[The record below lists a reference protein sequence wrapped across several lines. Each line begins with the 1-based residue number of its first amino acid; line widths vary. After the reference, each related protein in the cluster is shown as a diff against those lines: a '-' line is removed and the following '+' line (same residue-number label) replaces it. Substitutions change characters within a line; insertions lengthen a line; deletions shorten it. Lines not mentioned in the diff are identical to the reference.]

1 VTQRSRRP
9 HDPASAA
16 PERQALSTN
25 ANGRRPGGRPVFP
38 FTALIGQERMKRA
51 LLLNAVN
58 PRLGGVL
65 IRGEKGT
72 AKSTAVRAL
81 AGLLPEIDVVVGCH
95 YGCDPGSPDD
105 WCADCQERVEP
116 LPTASRRVPIVNL
129 PVGATEDRL
138 TGTIDIEEAI
148 AQGRRR
154 FEPGLL
160 AAAHRGILY
169 VDEVNLLND
178 HLVDVLLDVA
188 AMGTNY
194 VEREGI
200 SLSHPAQLILVGTM
214 NPEEGDLRPQLLDR
228 FALAVEVQGLDDRSE
243 RAEVVRRRI
252 AFENDPL
259 GFVEQWSAV
268 EAEERER
275 ILAARALLPSV
286 ILSDRM
292 LDLITHLCCDF
303 QVDGLRGDI
312 VMYKSAVTL
321 AAYAGRSRVLEE
333 DVRDAAE
340 LALLHRRRRQ
350 PFEQPRIDPD
360 DLDRSI
366 DNHRSQPPPPEPP
379 ESRSSDCTPTDQ
391 TRPEPEQQSA
401 ADEQVVTAGDP
412 YAVRSLAPASPARQE
427 RASRAGRR
435 SRVRSREGQGAYV
448 RATPAGADTRDLA
461 LDATVRA
468 AAPHQ
473 RRRREEQP
481 DGPAL
486 LVRGPDLHE
495 KVRETRAGNVIL
507 FAVDASGSMAARRRM
522 AAAKQAVLSLLLDAY
537 QKRDR
542 VGLIAFR
549 GSRAELLLPPTT
561 SVDLAERRLQSL
573 PTGGRTPLGHAL
585 QVGMLAFD
593 RHRANHPE
601 DVPLLLV
608 VSDGR
613 ANVPVGKGDTGAEL
627 LALAGEVRARGIESV
642 VVDTE
647 SGSMRVGMCR
657 PLSEAL
663 GATYLPLEQLRAG
676 ELLTA
681 ARIGLGRA

>member
-1 VTQRSRRP
+1 
-9 HDPASAA
+9 
-16 PERQALSTN
+16 
-25 ANGRRPGGRPVFP
+25 
-38 FTALIGQERMKRA
+38 MKRA

-81 AGLLPEIDVVVGCH
+81 ASLLPEIAVVVGCH
-95 YGCDPGSPDD
+95 YGCDPASPDD
-105 WCADCQERVEP
+105 WCADCLDRAAP
-116 LPTASRRVPIVNL
+116 LPTATRRVPIVNL

-138 TGTIDIEEAI
+138 TGTIDIEAAI
-148 AQGRRR
+148 SQGRRR

-160 AAAHRGILY
+160 AASHRGILY

-228 FALAVEVQGLDDRSE
+228 FALAVEVQGLNDRSE
-243 RAEVVRRRI
+243 RADVVRRRI
-252 AFENDPL
+252 AFESDPL
-259 GFVEQWSAV
+259 GFVDQWSS
-268 EAEERER
+268 EEEEERQR
-275 ILAARALLPSV
+275 ILAARLLLPSV
-286 ILSDRM
+286 ILTDRM
-292 LDLITHLCCDF
+292 LDLITHLCTDF
-303 QVDGLRGDI
+303 QVDGLRADI
-312 VMYKSAVTL
+312 VMYKTAVTL
-321 AAYAGRSRVLEE
+321 AAYAGRTRVLED

-350 PFEQPRIDPD
+350 PFEQPRMDPD

-366 DNHRSQPPPPEPP
+366 DNHRSQQ
-379 ESRSSDCTPTDQ
+379 S
-391 TRPEPEQQSA
+391 PEPEQSDSTPPPPPDQQEEQARSQA
-401 ADEQVVTAGDP
+401 APDEQVIAAGDP
-412 YAVRSLAPASPARQE
+412 YTVRTLAPTAPARQE
-427 RASRAGRR
+427 RASRAGKR
-435 SRVRSREGQGAYV
+435 SRVRSQDGQGAYV
-448 RATPAGADTRDLA
+448 RARLAGPTLHDLA

-473 RRRREEQP
+473 RRRRAAQP

-486 LVRGPDLHE
+486 LVKGPDLHE

-507 FAVDASGSMAARRRM
+507 FAVDASGSMAARKRM

-585 QVGMLAFD
+585 QVGMLAFE
-593 RHRANHPE
+593 RHKMNHPE

-613 ANVPVGKGDTGAEL
+613 ANVSVGSGDPNTEL
-627 LALAGEVRARGIESV
+627 LGLAGEIRARGIESV

-647 SGSMRVGMCR
+647 TGSMRVGMCR

-676 ELLTA
+676 ELLHA
-681 ARIGLGRA
+681 AKVGLGRA